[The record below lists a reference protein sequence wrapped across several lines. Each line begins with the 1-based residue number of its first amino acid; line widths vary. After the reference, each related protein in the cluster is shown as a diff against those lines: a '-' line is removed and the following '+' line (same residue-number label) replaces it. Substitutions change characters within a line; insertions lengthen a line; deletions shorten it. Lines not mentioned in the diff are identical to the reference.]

1 MNVHV
6 FPAETPLH
14 PREPGTRPPACER
27 RRFARLALSVLT
39 LAVSAGAAPDYLRDI
54 RPLLS
59 RHCHDCHGA
68 AVQESGLDLERFDSL
83 DAVRRERT
91 LWGTVLEKVESHQMP
106 PPKEEHPPTAA
117 ERKQLTD
124 WITHLAALP
133 EPALGARD
141 PGKPLLRRLT
151 RLEYN
156 NAVRDLLELPTDVF
170 MFPERLPLADK
181 AYFTPAA
188 GRLGDSLEVRL
199 RENGARY
206 PVLLPASGL
215 PGDNRA
221 EHGYRNRGDA
231 NNLSP
236 LLLEKYV
243 ALAGEIAAHPELVR
257 HSSVFA
263 ELLGVVPPPRVTPP
277 ATPRAESTAAAPLA
291 AAFAP
296 QATDLPAAPGS
307 AYTLVAFREKLSA
320 AVREGRGG
328 VFDVPA
334 PLANRTIAG
343 KGGLITA
350 PYGQRTLTVNPDAD
364 LWLVGFSTAQATSG
378 NLIIAN
384 RTKLAKTYELTFALR
399 SDDRDE
405 GIESLGVCVLG
416 RRGQSGRVEL
426 TATFS
431 DGTEKKLTATL
442 AEGSGS
448 TVFCSFAA
456 VPGETIR
463 RLRVDGSQFGGD
475 HVLIDD
481 LAFVTNGRPQPPTP
495 GARPSPAA
503 PIAAPAPAVVAVAA
517 PAPAPTSASAP
528 PALPPKTFAPFPVR
542 LAAFLERAFRRPV
555 PADETGRYLTL
566 WREARNAGASDEA
579 AVRRTLQAVLSSPGF
594 LFLAESFDPAA
605 PAVRPLDDFE
615 LASRLS
621 FFLWASPPDAELL
634 AAARAGR
641 LRETAGLE
649 VQTRRMLRDPRV
661 RELGEAFAMQW
672 LRLDQL
678 YTAKPD
684 TDLFKPFYSGPQGKD
699 TLHGAMLTEAL
710 LLFETVLVEDRSIL
724 DFIGADYTWL
734 NPRLAKAYTL
744 APTLA
749 SAVPASLP
757 GGASNRE
764 LREAAGKIANT
775 WVRTPL
781 TDRARG
787 GFITM
792 AAPLTV
798 TSLPFR
804 TSPVKR
810 GAWLLETVFNRP
822 PQEPK
827 VAFAIENDT
836 REAAAAQSIRQKFE
850 AHRSQPA
857 CYSCH
862 VRLDPPGFALERF
875 DPIGRWRETDGGQ
888 PVDARGEWH
897 GEAFDGPAGYKA
909 ALLREPSEFTRG
921 FTEHLLAYALGRKLT
936 LPDLPAVEEIRRAAA
951 EDQNRFSRYVV
962 ALVQSYPFRHVR
974 NRDLPATP

>member
-1 MNVHV
+1 M
-6 FPAETPLH
+6 TPPVSPL
-14 PREPGTRPPACER
+14 GLSRPSVR
-27 RRFARLALSVLT
+27 RLSPFAAFGAVT
-39 LAVSAGAAPDYLRDI
+39 LCAVGSAGAAPDFVRDV
-54 RPLLS
+54 RPLLA
-59 RHCHDCHGA
+59 RHCFDCHGE
-68 AVQESGLDLERFDSL
+68 AVQESGLDLERFGTL
-83 DAVRRERT
+83 DAVLRERT
-91 LWGTVLEKVESHQMP
+91 VWGAVLEKLESHQMP
-106 PPKEEHPPTAA
+106 PPKEELPPTAE
-117 ERKQLTD
+117 ERRRLVA
-124 WITHLAALP
+124 WITYLAALP
-133 EPALGARD
+133 EPALGERD

-156 NAVRDLLELPTDVF
+156 NAVRDLLGLATDVF
-170 MFPERLPLADK
+170 MFPERLPFADK
-181 AYFTPAA
+181 AYFDPAS
-188 GRLGDSLEVRL
+188 GRLGDTLEVRL

-221 EHGYRNRGDA
+221 EHGFRNRGDA

-243 ALAGEIAAHPELVR
+243 ALAGEIAHHPELLR
-257 HSSVFA
+257 RSPAFA
-263 ELLGVVPPPRVTPP
+263 DLLGVEPPPPAPPPP
-277 ATPRAESTAAAPLA
+277 APAAAESGRAVLA
-291 AAFAP
+291 SAFAP
-296 QATDLPAAPGS
+296 RVPDLPAAPGS
-307 AYTLVAFREKLSA
+307 AYPLAAFRTKLEA

-334 PLANRTIAG
+334 ELSNRTIAG

-350 PYGQRTLTVNPDAD
+350 PFGNRALTVNPDAD
-364 LWLVGFSTAQATSG
+364 LWLVGFSSARATSG
-378 NLIIAN
+378 NLLIAN
-384 RTKLAKTYELTFALR
+384 KTKHAKTYELTFALR
-399 SDDRDE
+399 SEDRDE

-416 RRGQSGRVEL
+416 RRGQQGRVTL
-426 TATFS
+426 TAIFS
-431 DGTEKKLTATL
+431 DGTEKLLVAEL
-442 AEGSGS
+442 AEGADQA
-448 TVFCSFAA
+448 VFCSFSA
-456 VPGETIR
+456 VPGESIR
-463 RLRVDGSQFGGD
+463 RLRVDGTAFGGD
-475 HVLIDD
+475 HVLLDD
-481 LAFVTNGRPQPPTP
+481 LAFVTNGRPQPQLQPRTP
-495 GARPSPAA
+495 PAPVAAA
-503 PIAAPAPAVVAVAA
+503 PQPPRAAPVAVAPAPR
-517 PAPAPTSASAP
+517 PAR
-528 PALPPKTFAPFPVR
+528 PKTFAPFPDR

-555 PADETGRYLTL
+555 PPDEAGRFLAV
-566 WREARNAGASDEA
+566 WRERKAAGATDEA
-579 AVRRTLQAVLSSPGF
+579 AVRVTLQAVLSSPGF
-594 LFLAESFDPAA
+594 LFLAEPAEPSG

-621 FFLWASPPDAELL
+621 FFLWASQPDAELL
-634 AAARAGR
+634 EAARAGR
-641 LRETAGLE
+641 LRDTAGLE
-649 VQTRRMLRDPRV
+649 AQVRRMLRDPRV
-661 RELGEAFAMQW
+661 RELGESFAVQW

-724 DFIGADYTWL
+724 EFIGADYTWL
-734 NPRLAKAYTL
+734 NPRLAKTYSL

-749 SAVPASLP
+749 QAVPAPLP
-757 GGASNRE
+757 AGASNRE
-764 LREAAGKIANT
+764 LREAAGKVANT
-775 WVRTPL
+775 WHRTPL
-781 TDRARG
+781 TDGARG

-836 REAAAAQSIRQKFE
+836 KEAAAAQSIRQKFE
-850 AHRSQPA
+850 AHRNQAA

-909 ALLREPSEFTRG
+909 ALLRDPAEFTRG
-921 FTEHLLAYALGRKLT
+921 FTEHLLAYALGRKLG
-936 LPDLPAVEEIRRAAA
+936 LADLPAVEEIRGAAA
-951 EDQNRFSRYVV
+951 ADGHRFSRLVV

-974 NRDLPATP
+974 NRDLPALP

>member
-1 MNVHV
+1 MNAPVS
-6 FPAETPLH
+6 PAAVPF
-14 PREPGTRPPACER
+14 R
-27 RRFARLALSVLT
+27 RSSPRLAAIGVSVFAAAT
-39 LAVSAGAAPDYLRDI
+39 AVAAPDFTRDI
-54 RPLLS
+54 RPLLA
-59 RHCHDCHGA
+59 RHCHDCHGE
-68 AVQESGLDLERFDSL
+68 AVQESGLDLERFDTL
-83 DAVRRERT
+83 DTVMRHRE

-106 PPKEEHPPTAA
+106 PPKEENPPTAA
-117 ERKQLTD
+117 ERKALVD

-170 MFPERLPLADK
+170 MFPERIPVADK
-181 AYFTPAA
+181 TYFDPAS
-188 GRLGDSLEVRL
+188 GRLGDTLEVRL
-199 RENGARY
+199 REYGARY

-243 ALAGEIAAHPELVR
+243 ALAGEIAAHPDLLR
-257 HSSVFA
+257 RSPVFA
-263 ELLGVVPPPRVTPP
+263 ELLGVVPPPPAPP
-277 ATPRAESTAAAPLA
+277 PVAAPAASAGTAPLA

-296 QATDLPAAPGS
+296 RVPDLPAAPGS
-307 AYTLVAFREKLSA
+307 AYALAAFREKLA
-320 AVREGRGG
+320 AAAREGRGG

-334 PLANRTIAG
+334 ELANRTIAG
-343 KGGLITA
+343 KGGLIAA
-350 PYGQRTLTVNPDAD
+350 PFGARTLTVNPDAD
-364 LWLVGFSTAQATSG
+364 LWLVGFSSARATSG
-378 NLIIAN
+378 NLIVAN
-384 RTKLAKTYELTFALR
+384 KTKNAKTYELTFALR
-399 SDDRDE
+399 SEDRDE
-405 GIESLGVCVLG
+405 GVESLGVCVLG
-416 RRGQSGRVEL
+416 RRGQSGRVVL
-426 TATFS
+426 TALFS
-431 DGTEKKLTATL
+431 DGTEKALVAEL
-442 AEGSGS
+442 AEGADGA
-448 TVFCSFAA
+448 VFCSFAA

-463 RLRVDGSQFGGD
+463 RLRVDGAQFGGD
-475 HVLIDD
+475 HVLLDD
-481 LAFVTNGRPQPPTP
+481 LAFVTNGRPQPAVP

-503 PIAAPAPAVVAVAA
+503 PVATIAVPAAMPA
-517 PAPAPTSASAP
+517 PAPAPAK
-528 PALPPKTFAPFPVR
+528 PAARPKTFAPFPER

-555 PADETGRYLTL
+555 PADEAGRFLAV
-566 WREARNAGASDEA
+566 WRDTKAAGATDEA
-579 AVRRTLQAVLSSPGF
+579 AVRVVLQAVLASPGF
-594 LFLAESFDPAA
+594 LFLAEPADA
-605 PAVRPLDDFE
+605 AGPAVRPLDDYE

-621 FFLWASPPDAELL
+621 FFLWASQPDAELL

-641 LRETAGLE
+641 LRDAAGLE
-649 VQTRRMLRDPRV
+649 AQTRRMLRDPRV

-678 YTAKPD
+678 STAKPD

-734 NPRLAKAYTL
+734 NPRLAKTYGL

-749 SAVPASLP
+749 AAVPAPLP
-757 GGASNRE
+757 AGASNRE
-764 LREAAGKIANT
+764 LRAAADKVANT
-775 WVRTPL
+775 WHRVPL
-781 TDRARG
+781 TDRTRG
-787 GFITM
+787 GFVTM
-792 AAPLTV
+792 GAPLTV

-836 REAAAAQSIRQKFE
+836 KEAAAARSIREKFE
-850 AHRSQPA
+850 AHRNQPA

-897 GEAFDGPAGYKA
+897 GEPFDGPAGYKA
-909 ALLREPSEFTRG
+909 ALLRDPSEFTRG
-921 FTEHLLAYALGRKLT
+921 FTEHLLAYALGRKLA
-936 LPDLPAVEEIRRAAA
+936 LYDLPAVEEIRRTAAA
-951 EDQNRFSRYVV
+951 DGHRFSRLVV

-974 NRDLPATP
+974 NRDLPSAP